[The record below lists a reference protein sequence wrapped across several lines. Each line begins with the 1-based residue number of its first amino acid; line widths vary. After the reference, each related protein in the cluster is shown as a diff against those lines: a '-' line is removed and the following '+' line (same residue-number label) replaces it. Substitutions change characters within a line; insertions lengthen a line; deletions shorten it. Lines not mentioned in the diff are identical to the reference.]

1 MPMWLWPSCNASRSE
16 SSRTFL
22 ARGVNG
28 GEPPCWVPVV
38 PTTSATFSRTASREI
53 PCDARAMAATPL
65 PSPINPKRMCSVPM
79 KPWFNRRASS
89 CASTSTL
96 RARSVKRSNT
106 SRRLLGRR
114 QGAPPMPRRPH
125 GTTVRLRAI

>member
-22 ARGVNG
+22 AG
-28 GEPPCWVPVV
+28 GERWRTAMLGP
-38 PTTSATFSRTASREI
+38 SHSDHLRDLSRTASREI

-79 KPWFNRRASS
+79 KPWFNRRAL
-89 CASTSTL
+89 AP
-96 RARSVKRSNT
+96 APAPSVP
-106 SRRLLGRR
+106 GR
-114 QGAPPMPRRPH
+114 
-125 GTTVRLRAI
+125 